1 MTIQYINVGT
11 NANDGTGEDLR
22 SAFFKVN
29 SNFQYLAGLG
39 GETNAGQNIG
49 SGSGIYA
56 TKSGTLL
63 QFKSLVAG
71 AGVSITPDTS
81 VITISST
88 AAQPNT
94 ISRIVGNSGSW
105 DITQPNSTLQILGTP
120 GSKATTSVSG
130 NQVYIT
136 SNFSIVED
144 AIPTLGANLDLNEFD
159 IGNIGT
165 DSDEPTVGNINIAG
179 YILANTLTI
188 GRPLPGQPNPG
199 TVTLNASLTVGG
211 ATQLSSLDAT
221 SINVSGGT
229 LTASTITATSIN
241 AATIGNVIGSS
252 NIYGTLV
259 GNINSLYDDAIE
271 VLNTD
276 GPNATFTGNVIGS
289 ISGNITGSLVSPGL
303 NLNNSTIS
311 GIGNITITGNSSSP
325 IVPFTVVSNYR
336 SPPADPTLPRA
347 LEDGPLSAVFA
358 VQQQDTF
365 GFNEAIRLRS
375 YQTNGTQGK
384 FLGAGVMFESIN
396 TINNNTIPD
405 LDPEYIFHGFV
416 SMQTYTDPDWSDF
429 VVRTRTNVPLQ
440 EFDVLVA
447 SGDGRIHA
455 SGITINANIISN
467 RLLNYSN
474 FFTSNNPVELDL
486 ILTNYASGKYV
497 NFYDAYKFPKTIGS
511 PGQVLTVPAPGSNL
525 LTWTTPSGGGGGGGG
540 ATYFVNLLDVPQ
552 TYLPSDAE
560 KLVRVNSTYDGLEF
574 ASNITATVT
583 GSLVGNASTATILE
597 TSRTINGVSFNGSAN
612 ITFGTD
618 SVSEG
623 TTNQYYT
630 DTRSRNSVSVT
641 PSKALTY
648 TAITGVFDLAE
659 STASTG
665 DTLVKRDASGKIH
678 ALTVYTDTL
687 SVDAALSITV
697 ANNLT
702 GSFDVNTSGVVSATN
717 FVTTGTGDPT
727 IESAGKIILDPA
739 TYIDVSG
746 SKISNLATPTANTD
760 ASTKAYVDTAI
771 STVDTAAV
779 KSNIYTADSGGP
791 ITVTKGSTL
800 TVEGGTNI
808 TTSASS
814 NKITVNLDSTL
825 SNISISGNLPAT
837 GNITS
842 SAGYLKAGN
851 IKIDGDA
858 VTQTQTSTD
867 LNLVPGLGGA
877 VAIASYFNLVGTTMA
892 VTGYDT
898 LVIPADSTPVQV
910 DLTTN
915 LTFVRTLDW
924 TGGVGGLANAQIG
937 AGREGQIKTI
947 ILETRG
953 VYGDALDTRPR
964 YLVLSGNINGASRVV
979 NIGTVDPNGSATFIY
994 LNFYWWRISQVN

>member
-94 ISRIVGNSGSW
+94 ISRIIGNSGSW

-120 GSKATTSVSG
+120 GSKASTTVSG

-136 SNFSIVED
+136 SNFSVVED
-144 AIPTLGANLDLNEFD
+144 ATPTLGASLDLNGFD
-159 IGNIGT
+159 IGNIGPN
-165 DSDEPTVGNINIAG
+165 SDEPTTGNINITG
-179 YILANTLTI
+179 YIKADTLTI
-188 GRPLPGQPNPG
+188 GRPYAGHPNPG
-199 TVTLNASLTVGG
+199 TVTLNANLTVGG
-211 ATQLSSLDAT
+211 TTQLSSLDAT

-241 AATIGNVIGSS
+241 ASTIGNVIGSS
-252 NIYGTLV
+252 NVYGTLV
-259 GNINSLYDDAIE
+259 GNINSLYNNTVE

-276 GPNATFTGNVIGS
+276 GPNATFTGNVVGS
-289 ISGNITGSLVSPGL
+289 ISGNITGSIVTPGL

-311 GIGNITITGNSSSP
+311 GIGSITIDGNSSSP
-325 IVPFTVVSNYR
+325 IVPFTVISNYR
-336 SPPADPTLPRA
+336 SSPENPALPRA
-347 LEDGPLSAVFA
+347 LADGPLSAVFA
-358 VQQQDTF
+358 VQQQTDF

-375 YQTNGTQGK
+375 YQTNGTQGR
-384 FLGAGVMFESIN
+384 FLGAGIMFES
-396 TINNNTIPD
+396 TNNIVDNTIPD

-416 SMQTYTDPDWSDF
+416 SMQSYTSPDWSDF
-429 VVRTRTNVPLQ
+429 VVRTRTSVPLQ

-447 SGDGRIHA
+447 SGDGRVHA
-455 SGITINANIISN
+455 SGITIDANIISN
-467 RLLNYSN
+467 RLLNYNSSFVSSPIN
-474 FFTSNNPVELDL
+474 LDL

-511 PGQVLTVPAPGSNL
+511 PGQVLTVPAPGSKL

-540 ATYFVNLLDVPQ
+540 ATYFTNLLDVPQ

-560 KLVRVNSTYDGLEF
+560 KLVRVKATYDGLEF
-574 ASNITATVT
+574 TSNITATVT
-583 GSLVGNASTATILE
+583 GSLVGNASTATRLE
-597 TSRTINGVSFNGSAN
+597 TSRTINGQSFNGTAN

-618 SVSEG
+618 AVSEG
-623 TTNQYYT
+623 STNQYYT
-630 DTRSRNSVSVT
+630 DTRARNSVSVT
-641 PSKALTY
+641 PSKSLTY
-648 TAITGVFDLAE
+648 TTNTGVFDLAE
-659 STASTG
+659 STAATG
-665 DTLVKRDASGKIH
+665 STLVKRDPSGKIH
-678 ALTVYTDTL
+678 ALTVYTDTI

-702 GSFDVNTSGVVSATN
+702 GNFNVNTSGVVSATN

-727 IESAGKIILDPA
+727 IESAGKIILDPT
-739 TYIDVSG
+739 TYIDVSS
-746 SKISNLATPTANTD
+746 SKISNLATPTVSTD
-760 ASTKAYVDTAI
+760 ASTKGYVDTAVG
-771 STVDTAAV
+771 TVDTAAV

-808 TTSASS
+808 TTVASS

-825 SNISISGNLPAT
+825 TNISISGNLPAS

-842 SAGYLKAGN
+842 TGGYLKAGN

-858 VTQTQTSTD
+858 VTQTQTSSD
-867 LNLVPGLGGA
+867 LNLVPGAGGA
-877 VAIASYFNLVGTTMA
+877 VAIASYFNLVGSTMA
-892 VTGYDT
+892 ISGYDT
-898 LVIPADSTPVQV
+898 LPIPVGTTPVAIN
-910 DLTTN
+910 LTTN
-915 LTFVRTLDW
+915 ITFVRTLDW
-924 TGGVGGLANAQIG
+924 TGSVGGLAYATID

-964 YLVLSGNINGASRVV
+964 YLVLGGNINGASRQV

-994 LNFYWWRISQVN
+994 LNYYWWRISQVA

>member
-71 AGVSITPDTS
+71 AGVSITPDS
-81 VITISST
+81 SIITISST

-120 GSKATTSVSG
+120 GSKATTTVSG

-136 SNFSIVED
+136 SNFSVVED
-144 AIPTLGANLDLNEFD
+144 ATPTLGANLDLNEFD
-159 IGNIGT
+159 IGNIGP
-165 DSDEPTVGNINIAG
+165 DSNEPTAGNINISG
-179 YILANTLTI
+179 YIVANTLTI
-188 GRPLPGQPNPG
+188 GRPISGNPNPG
-199 TVTLNASLTVGG
+199 AVTLNGNLTVGG
-211 ATQLSSLDAT
+211 TTQLSSLDAT
-221 SINVSGGT
+221 SIIVSGGT
-229 LTASTITATSIN
+229 LTAGVITATSIN

-259 GNINSLYDDAIE
+259 GNLNSLYDPDIE

-289 ISGNITGSLVSPGL
+289 ISGNITGSLVAPGL

-311 GIGNITITGNSSSP
+311 GIGSITIDGNSSTP
-325 IVPFTVVSNYR
+325 IVPFTVISNYR
-336 SPPADPTLPRA
+336 SAPVDPLLPRV

-358 VQQQDTF
+358 VQQQTNF

-375 YQTNGTQGK
+375 YQTNGDQGR
-384 FLGAGVMFESIN
+384 FVGSGIMFESTNDVTDN
-396 TINNNTIPD
+396 TLVDP
-405 LDPEYIFHGFV
+405 DPEYIFHGFA
-416 SMQTYTDPDWSDF
+416 SMQTYTDPAWSDF
-429 VVRTRTNVPLQ
+429 VIRTRTATPLV
-440 EFDVLVA
+440 EYDVFVA
-447 SGDGRIHA
+447 SGDGRVHA
-455 SGITINANIISN
+455 SAITIDANIISN
-467 RLLNYSN
+467 RLLNYDVDFINS
-474 FFTSNNPVELDL
+474 PIELDL

-525 LTWTTPSGGGGGGGG
+525 LTWTTPSGGGGGGG
-540 ATYFVNLLDVPQ
+540 ATYFVNLLDVPN

-560 KLVRVNSTYDGLEF
+560 KLVRVKSTYDGLEF

-583 GSLVGNASTATILE
+583 GSLIGNASTATSLE
-597 TSRTINGVSFNGSAN
+597 TARTINGQSFNGTAN

-623 TTNQYYT
+623 STNQYYT
-630 DTRSRNSVSVT
+630 NTRARNSVSVT

-648 TAITGVFDLAE
+648 TASTGVFDLAE

-665 DTLVKRDASGKIH
+665 DTLVKRDPSGKIH

-702 GSFDVNTSGVVSATN
+702 GSFDVTTSGVVSATN

-739 TYIDVSG
+739 TFIDVSG

-760 ASTKAYVDTAI
+760 ASTKAYVDTAVG
-771 STVDTAAV
+771 TVDTAAV

-808 TTSASS
+808 TTVASS

-825 SNISISGNLPAT
+825 SNISVTGNLPAT

-867 LNLVPGLGGA
+867 LNLVPGVGGA
-877 VAIASYFNLVGTTMA
+877 VAIASYFNLVETTMA
-892 VTGYDT
+892 ISGYDT
-898 LVIPADSTPVQV
+898 LPIPVGTTPEEI

-915 LTFVRTLDW
+915 ITFVRTLDW
-924 TGGVGGLANAQIG
+924 TGGVGGLAYANIG

-994 LNFYWWRISQVN
+994 LNFYWWRISQVA

>member
-136 SNFSIVED
+136 SNFSVIED
-144 AIPTLGANLDLNEFD
+144 VTPTLGANLDLNEFD
-159 IGNIGT
+159 IGNIGP
-165 DSDEPTVGNINIAG
+165 DSDEPTIGNINIAG

-188 GRPLPGQPNPG
+188 GRPIPGQPNPG
-199 TVTLNASLTVGG
+199 TVTLNANLTVGG
-211 ATQLSSLDAT
+211 NTQLSSLDAT
-221 SINVSGGT
+221 SITVSGGT
-229 LTASTITATSIN
+229 LTANTITATSIN
-241 AATIGNVIGSS
+241 AATIGNIIGSS
-252 NIYGTLV
+252 NVYGTLV
-259 GNINSLYDDAIE
+259 GNVNSLYNNNVE
-271 VLNTD
+271 VLNTE

-289 ISGNITGSLVSPGL
+289 MSGNITGSLVSPGL

-311 GIGNITITGNSSSP
+311 GIGSITIDGDSSTA
-325 IVPFTVVSNYR
+325 IVPFTVISNYR
-336 SPPADPTLPRA
+336 SPPANPALPRV

-358 VQQQDTF
+358 VQQQTDF

-375 YQTNGTQGK
+375 YNTNGEQGK
-384 FLGAGVMFESIN
+384 FLGAGVMFESVNDITDN
-396 TINNNTIPD
+396 TILTP
-405 LDPEYIFHGFV
+405 DPEYIYHGLV
-416 SMQTYTDPDWSDF
+416 SMQTYTDPTWSDF
-429 VVRTRTNVPLQ
+429 VVRTRTSVPLQ
-440 EFDVLVA
+440 ELDVLIA
-447 SGDGRIHA
+447 SGDGRVHA

-467 RLLNYSN
+467 RLLNYDGSGAN
-474 FFTSNNPVELDL
+474 SPVNLDL
-486 ILTNYASGKYV
+486 ILNNYASGKYV
-497 NFYDAYKFPKTIGS
+497 SFYDAYKFPKTIGS
-511 PGQVLTVPAPGSNL
+511 PGQVLTVPAPGSTL
-525 LTWTTPSGGGGGGGG
+525 LTWTTPSGGGGGGG
-540 ATYFVNLLDVPQ
+540 ATYFTNLLDVPQ

-560 KLVRVNSTYDGLEF
+560 KLVRVKSTYDGLEF

-583 GSLVGNASTATILE
+583 GSLVGNASTATILQN
-597 TSRTINGVSFNGSAN
+597 TRTINGVNFNGSTN

-623 TTNQYYT
+623 STNQYYT
-630 DTRSRNSVSVT
+630 DTRARNSVSVT
-641 PSKALTY
+641 PSKSLTY
-648 TAITGVFDLAE
+648 TTGTGVFDLAE

-727 IESAGKIILDPA
+727 IESAGRIILDPA
-739 TYIDVSG
+739 TFIDVSG
-746 SKISNLATPTANTD
+746 SKISNLATPTDGTD
-760 ASTKAYVDTAI
+760 ASTKTYVDTTVG
-771 STVDTAAV
+771 TVDTAAV

-808 TTSASS
+808 TTVASS

-825 SNISISGNLPAT
+825 SNISVTGNLPAT

-867 LNLVPGLGGA
+867 LNLIPGVGGA
-877 VAIASYFNLVGTTMA
+877 VAISSYFNLVGTTMSIS
-892 VTGYDT
+892 GYDT
-898 LVIPADSTPVQV
+898 LPIPVGTTPEEIN
-910 DLTTN
+910 LTTN
-915 LTFVRTLDW
+915 MTFVRTLDW
-924 TGGVGGLANAQIG
+924 TGSVGGLAYATIG

-994 LNFYWWRISQVN
+994 LNFYWWRISQVA

>member
-71 AGVSITPDTS
+71 AGVSITPDS
-81 VITISST
+81 NIITISST

-94 ISRIVGNSGSW
+94 ISRIIGNSGSW

-120 GSKATTSVSG
+120 GSKATTTVSG

-144 AIPTLGANLDLNEFD
+144 ATPTLGANLDLNEFD
-159 IGNIGT
+159 IGNIGP
-165 DSDEPTVGNINIAG
+165 DSDEPTAGNINISG
-179 YILANTLTI
+179 YIVANTLTI
-188 GRPLPGQPNPG
+188 GRPYAGHPNPG

-229 LTASTITATSIN
+229 LTANTITATSIN

-289 ISGNITGSLVSPGL
+289 ISGNITGSIVTPGL

-311 GIGNITITGNSSSP
+311 GIGSITISGNSSTA
-325 IVPFTVVSNYR
+325 IVPFTVISNYR
-336 SPPADPTLPRA
+336 SAPVDPLLPRV

-358 VQQQDTF
+358 VQQQNNF

-375 YQTNGTQGK
+375 YQTNGEQGR
-384 FLGAGVMFESIN
+384 FVGSGIMFESTNDIADETLLN
-396 TINNNTIPD
+396 P
-405 LDPEYIFHGFV
+405 DPEYIFHGFA
-416 SMQTYTDPDWSDF
+416 SMQTYTDPAWSDF
-429 VVRTRTNVPLQ
+429 VIRTRTSTPLV
-440 EFDVLVA
+440 EYDVLVA
-447 SGDGRIHA
+447 SGDGRVHA
-455 SGITINANIISN
+455 SGITIDTNIISN
-467 RLLNYSN
+467 RLLNYDADFN
-474 FFTSNNPVELDL
+474 NNPIELDL

-497 NFYDAYKFPKTIGS
+497 NFYNAYKFPKTIGS

-525 LTWTTPSGGGGGGGG
+525 LTWSTPSGGGGGGG
-540 ATYFVNLLDVPQ
+540 ATYFANLLDVPQ

-560 KLVRVNSTYDGLEF
+560 KLVRVKATYDGLEF

-583 GSLVGNASTATILE
+583 GSLVGNASTATILQNA
-597 TSRTINGVSFNGSAN
+597 RTINGVSFNGSAN
-612 ITFGTD
+612 ITFGSD
-618 SVSEG
+618 AVSEG
-623 TTNQYYT
+623 STNQYYT
-630 DTRSRNSVSVT
+630 NTRARNAVSVT
-641 PSKALTY
+641 SSKALTY
-648 TAITGVFDLAE
+648 TASTGVFDLAE
-659 STASTG
+659 STAATG
-665 DTLVKRDASGKIH
+665 DTLVKRDPSGKIH

-702 GSFDVNTSGVVSATN
+702 GNFDVNTSGVVSATN

-727 IESAGKIILDPA
+727 IESAGKIILDPT

-760 ASTKAYVDTAI
+760 ASTKAYVDTAVG
-771 STVDTAAV
+771 TVDTAAV

-791 ITVTKGSTL
+791 ITVAKGATL

-808 TTSASS
+808 STTASS

-842 SAGYLKAGN
+842 SGGYVKAGN
-851 IKIDGDA
+851 IKIDGDS
-858 VTQTQTSTD
+858 VTQTQTSSD
-867 LNLVPGLGGA
+867 LNLVPGVGGA
-877 VAIASYFNLVGTTMA
+877 VAIASYFNLVGSTMSI
-892 VTGYDT
+892 TGYDT
-898 LVIPADSTPVQV
+898 LPIPVGTTPEQI

-924 TGGVGGLANAQIG
+924 TGGVGGLAYAQIG

-979 NIGTVDPNGSATFIY
+979 NIGAVDPNGSATFIY
-994 LNFYWWRISQVN
+994 LNFYWWRISQVA